1 MSGVALEV
9 LGRVP
14 QTQHV
19 WDTAEPTSKVARSMK
34 GRVAKL
40 ERATAALCSGR
51 HPRSFPRQN
60 LVWDSN
66 EQTSD
71 RLNRLRHHGGEHSL
85 GLRGVLLAEG
95 SGDLLVEPLRAQE
108 RGGPGLAEVAAAAAL
123 TRGVTSRG
131 NSASAGG
138 NSGTSTNSMPSSVTG
153 GMDVG
158 LPEYMNKAT
167 RQAKADSRAARKAD
181 KARQNKAIVKGMITA
196 VSVIK

>member
-19 WDTAEPTSKVARSMK
+19 WDSAEPTSKVARSMK

-71 RLNRLRHHGGEHSL
+71 RLNRLRHHGGEWVEIHLAGDSYDEAVSAVWADIVEGTDHHILAANDQDVFLCDPECSEVASL
-85 GLRGVLLAEG
+85 RNVLLAN
-95 SGDLLVEPLRAQE
+95 SPVPDLRPQLALFGFHP
-108 RGGPGLAEVAAAAAL
+108 GG
-123 TRGVTSRG
+123 
-131 NSASAGG
+131 
-138 NSGTSTNSMPSSVTG
+138 
-153 GMDVG
+153 
-158 LPEYMNKAT
+158 
-167 RQAKADSRAARKAD
+167 
-181 KARQNKAIVKGMITA
+181 
-196 VSVIK
+196 